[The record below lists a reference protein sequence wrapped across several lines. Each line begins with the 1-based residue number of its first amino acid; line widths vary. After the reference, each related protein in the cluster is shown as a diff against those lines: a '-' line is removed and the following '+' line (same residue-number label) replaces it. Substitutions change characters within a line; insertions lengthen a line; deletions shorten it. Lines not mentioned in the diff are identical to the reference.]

1 MQDSAIWSD
10 TSVRRP
16 DYVPQRWLQIRG
28 DPAVRQFLFEQRRA
42 TAEFD
47 LRIDEVIERVEL
59 LMRERS
65 VFHAKVHFSS
75 GEVTLW
81 SLHDPLRYRV
91 HTKEEFFDQRLLH
104 DYPRSP
110 YTGLAVVS
118 APAIGQVWRE
128 FKRLRMQ
135 DSQIYLRAGSL
146 NVVNGTV
153 GLNFSCDGSHYLDYR
168 EFMTHAQALFA

>member
-1 MQDSAIWSD
+1 MHDSVLRSD
-10 TSVRRP
+10 QSGGR

-47 LRIDEVIERVEL
+47 LRIDEVIERIEL
-59 LMRERS
+59 LMRERL

-81 SLHDPLRYRV
+81 PLFDPLRYRV
-91 HTKEEFFDQRLLH
+91 HTKEEFLDARLLQA
-104 DYPRSP
+104 YPRGP
-110 YTGLAVVS
+110 YTELAVVS
-118 APAIGQVWRE
+118 AAAIAQVWRE

-168 EFMTHAQALFA
+168 QFLAHAPTLFA